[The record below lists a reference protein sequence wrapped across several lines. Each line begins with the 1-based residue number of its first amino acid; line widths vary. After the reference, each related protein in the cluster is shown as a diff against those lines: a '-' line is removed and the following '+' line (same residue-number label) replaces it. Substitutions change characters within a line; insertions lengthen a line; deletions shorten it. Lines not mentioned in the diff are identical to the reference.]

1 MPVLFCP
8 RESSPGETRVALT
21 PDSASRLALAGVTC
35 VIEASAG
42 SAAGFPDSEYTAAGA
57 TIAPEASAV
66 VRAADIVI
74 SVKALPDPL
83 IDLLKPGA
91 LVISFLD
98 PFREPSTTARLAS
111 TGARALSLEF
121 IPRTTIAQKMD
132 ALSSQASLAG
142 YASVLLASMCLD
154 KILPMMMTPAGTLQP
169 SRFLI
174 VGVGVAG
181 LQAIATAKR
190 LGARVTAFDTR
201 PVVEEQVRS
210 LGAKFLKID
219 LGETGQTDQGYAREL
234 TTEQIEL
241 QRRGMAKA
249 CAESDAVITTAQVF
263 GRPAPRIIT
272 APMLDGMRPGS
283 VVVDMAVAT
292 GGNVEGSEPGREV
305 VRNGVRIL
313 GADNLPCSVP
323 RDAST
328 VLANN
333 IMNLVTHLLGEDGSL
348 ATDPSDEIAASALV
362 CAGGS
367 IVNERVKSILEQPAA
382 APTN

>member
-8 RESSPGETRVALT
+8 RETFPGETRVALT
-21 PDSASRLALAGVTC
+21 PDTASRLTKSGVEC
-35 VIEASAG
+35 VVETSAG
-42 SAAGFPDSEYTAAGA
+42 AAAGFQDSDYQTAGA
-57 TIAPEASAV
+57 KITESAPAAIPS
-66 VRAADIVI
+66 ADIIV
-74 SVKALPDPL
+74 SVRTLPDPL
-83 IDLLKPGA
+83 LGLLKPGT
-91 LVISFLD
+91 LVIGFLD
-98 PFREPSTTARLAS
+98 PFKETSTVARLAAAGVAA
-111 TGARALSLEF
+111 TSLEF

-142 YASVLLASMCLD
+142 YASVLLAAMRLD

-219 LGETGQTDQGYAREL
+219 LGETGQTDQGYAKEL
-234 TTEQIEL
+234 TAQQIEL
-241 QRRGMAKA
+241 QRQGMAKA

-263 GRPAPRIIT
+263 GGPAPRIIT
-272 APMLDGMRPGS
+272 AAMLDGMRPGS
-283 VVVDMAVAT
+283 VVVDLAVAT
-292 GGNVEGSEPGREV
+292 GGNVEGSQPGREV
-305 VRNGVRIL
+305 VRNGIRIL
-313 GADNLPCSVP
+313 GADNLPCSVA

-333 IMNLVTHLLGEDGSL
+333 IAHFITHVLDGDARIAL
-348 ATDPSDEIAASALV
+348 DPEDEIVKSAV
-362 CAGGS
+362 IARDGR
-367 IVNERVKSILEQPAA
+367 IVNERVQSLLAQAT
-382 APTN
+382 PTS